1 MNILIICS
9 NFPPDLSIGA
19 IRPYMFAKYLSEFG
33 HNVTVICSKKPS
45 DDLKDKLYNPD
56 LIKANVIFFDDH
68 ESVVAESKVSNR
80 LKFSFLS
87 GTLYNIIAKIY
98 HRFFYFKYFNQNY
111 RIFKSEEK
119 KIIYC
124 IDTKLHENYDIIFA
138 TFPRL
143 ENLYSGI
150 YARNKFN
157 SKIVIDFRDAIVG
170 SALENWY
177 NNNYMLKYEKELVY
191 NADYITC
198 VANDLSKSLKEKY
211 GLKNIEIVNNGFDE
225 IDTNNETF
233 SNDNIFRICYT
244 GGLKLDCQQHMLDVL
259 LMTLKKLVD
268 NSIIKEDLIEFRYAG
283 IDSKIFEE
291 ILGKYRLSNITK
303 NYGLVTRDLVYKMQ
317 NESDLFVTLSMN
329 TKKVKGIISG
339 KFYEGI
345 RTKKAILTLVDGN
358 EANSE
363 LYQMNEKYK
372 YGFCYENANKVVSL
386 IGLEK
391 FLIDLYTYKVN
402 NRLSKVYI
410 SDKLYLEYMYKN
422 IAKKL
427 EQVFLRVLS
436 NTGEKS

>member
-19 IRPYMFAKYLSEFG
+19 IRPYMLAKYLSEFG
-33 HNVTVICSKKPS
+33 HKVTVICSKKPS
-45 DDLKDKLYNPD
+45 ADLKDKLYDSD
-56 LIKANVIFFDDH
+56 LLRANIIYFDDND
-68 ESVVAESKVSNR
+68 SLIAENKLSNR

-87 GTLYNIIAKIY
+87 GTLYNILAKIY
-98 HRFFYFKYFNQNY
+98 HRVLYFRYFNQNY
-111 RIFKSEEK
+111 RLFKSEEK
-119 KIIYC
+119 KIIHC

-150 YARNKFN
+150 YARNRFD
-157 SKIVIDFRDAIVG
+157 SKLVIDFRDAIVG

-177 NNNYMLKYEKELVY
+177 NNKYMLKYEKELVY
-191 NADYITC
+191 NTDYITC

-211 GLKNIEIVNNGFDE
+211 GLKNIEIINNGFDE
-225 IDTNNETF
+225 INTNNETF

-244 GGLKLDCQQHMLDVL
+244 GGLKLDCQQHTLDVL
-259 LMTLKKLVD
+259 LKTLKEIID
-268 NSIIKEDLIEFRYAG
+268 SGIIKEDLIEFRYAG

-291 ILGKYRLSNITK
+291 FVKKHRLSNITK
-303 NYGLVTRDLVYKMQ
+303 DYGLLTRDRVYKIQ
-317 NESDLFVTLSMN
+317 NESDLFVVLSMN

-345 RTKKAILTLVDGN
+345 RTKKAILALVDGN

-372 YGFCYENANKVVSL
+372 YGFCYENANKVASL

-402 NRLSKVYI
+402 NKLSKVYI
-410 SDKLYLEYMYKN
+410 SDKFYSEYMYKN

-427 EQVFLRVLS
+427 EQVFLRVL
-436 NTGEKS
+436 KA

>member
-19 IRPYMFAKYLSEFG
+19 IRPYMLAKYLSEFG
-33 HNVTVICSKKPS
+33 HKVTVICSKKPS
-45 DDLKDKLYNPD
+45 ADLKDKLYDSD
-56 LIKANVIFFDDH
+56 LLRANIIYFDDND
-68 ESVVAESKVSNR
+68 SLIAENKLSNR

-87 GTLYNIIAKIY
+87 GTLYNILAKIY
-98 HRFFYFKYFNQNY
+98 HRVLYIRYFNQNY
-111 RIFKSEEK
+111 RLFKSEEK
-119 KIIYC
+119 KIIHC
-124 IDTKLHENYDIIFA
+124 IDTKLHEKYDIIFA

-150 YARNKFN
+150 YARNKFD
-157 SKIVIDFRDAIVG
+157 SKLVIDFRDAIVG

-177 NNNYMLKYEKELVY
+177 NNKYMLKYEKELVY
-191 NADYITC
+191 NTDYITC

-211 GLKNIEIVNNGFDE
+211 GLKNIEIINNGFDE
-225 IDTNNETF
+225 INTNNETF

-244 GGLKLDCQQHMLDVL
+244 GGLKLDCQQHTLDVL
-259 LMTLKKLVD
+259 LKTLKEIID
-268 NSIIKEDLIEFRYAG
+268 SGIIKEDLIEFRYAG

-291 ILGKYRLSNITK
+291 FVEKHRLSNITK
-303 NYGLVTRDLVYKMQ
+303 DYGLLTRDRVYKIQ
-317 NESDLFVTLSMN
+317 NESDLFVVLSMN

-345 RTKKAILTLVDGN
+345 RTKKAILALVDGN

-402 NRLSKVYI
+402 NKLSKVYI
-410 SDKLYLEYMYKN
+410 SDKFYSEYMYKN

-427 EQVFLRVLS
+427 EQVFLRVL
-436 NTGEKS
+436 KA

>member
-19 IRPYMFAKYLSEFG
+19 IRPYMLAKYLSEFG
-33 HNVTVICSKKPS
+33 HKVTVICSKKPS
-45 DDLKDKLYNPD
+45 ADLKDKLYDSD
-56 LIKANVIFFDDH
+56 LLRANIIYFDDND
-68 ESVVAESKVSNR
+68 SLIAENKLSNR

-87 GTLYNIIAKIY
+87 GTLYNILAKIY
-98 HRFFYFKYFNQNY
+98 HRVLYFRYFNQNY
-111 RIFKSEEK
+111 RLFKSEEK
-119 KIIYC
+119 KIIHC

-150 YARNKFN
+150 YARNRFD
-157 SKIVIDFRDAIVG
+157 SKLVIDFRDAIVG

-177 NNNYMLKYEKELVY
+177 NNKYMLKYEKELVY
-191 NADYITC
+191 NTDYITC

-211 GLKNIEIVNNGFDE
+211 GLKNIEIINNGFDE

-244 GGLKLDCQQHMLDVL
+244 GGLKLDCQQHTLDVL
-259 LMTLKKLVD
+259 LKTLKEIID
-268 NSIIKEDLIEFRYAG
+268 SGIIKEDLIEFRYAG

-291 ILGKYRLSNITK
+291 FVEKHRLSNITK
-303 NYGLVTRDLVYKMQ
+303 DYGLLTRDRVYKIQ
-317 NESDLFVTLSMN
+317 NESDLFVVLSMN

-345 RTKKAILTLVDGN
+345 RTKKAILALVDGN

-402 NRLSKVYI
+402 NKLSKVYI
-410 SDKLYLEYMYKN
+410 SDKFYSEYMYKN

-427 EQVFLRVLS
+427 EQVFLKVL
-436 NTGEKS
+436 KA

>member
-19 IRPYMFAKYLSEFG
+19 IRPYMLAKYLSEFG
-33 HNVTVICSKKPS
+33 HKVTVICSKKPS
-45 DDLKDKLYNPD
+45 ADLKDKLYDSD
-56 LIKANVIFFDDH
+56 LIRANIIYFDDND
-68 ESVVAESKVSNR
+68 SLIAENKLSNR

-87 GTLYNIIAKIY
+87 GTLYNILAKIY
-98 HRFFYFKYFNQNY
+98 HRVLYFRYFNQNY
-111 RIFKSEEK
+111 RLFKSEEK
-119 KIIYC
+119 KIIHC
-124 IDTKLHENYDIIFA
+124 IDTKLHEKYDIIFA

-150 YARNKFN
+150 YARNKFD
-157 SKIVIDFRDAIVG
+157 SKLVIDFRDAIVG

-177 NNNYMLKYEKELVY
+177 NNKYMLKYEKELVY
-191 NADYITC
+191 NTDYITC

-211 GLKNIEIVNNGFDE
+211 GLKNIEIINNGFDE
-225 IDTNNETF
+225 INTNNETF

-244 GGLKLDCQQHMLDVL
+244 GGLKLDCQQHTLDVL
-259 LMTLKKLVD
+259 LKTLKEIID
-268 NSIIKEDLIEFRYAG
+268 SGIIKEDLIEFRYAG

-291 ILGKYRLSNITK
+291 FVEKHRLSNITK
-303 NYGLVTRDLVYKMQ
+303 DYGLLTRDRVYKIQ
-317 NESDLFVTLSMN
+317 NESDLFVVLSMN

-345 RTKKAILTLVDGN
+345 RTKKAILALVDGN

-372 YGFCYENANKVVSL
+372 YGFCYENANKVASL

-402 NRLSKVYI
+402 NKLSKVYI
-410 SDKLYLEYMYKN
+410 SDKFYSEYMYKN

-427 EQVFLRVLS
+427 EQVFLRVL
-436 NTGEKS
+436 KA

>member
-19 IRPYMFAKYLSEFG
+19 IRPYMLAKYLSEFG
-33 HNVTVICSKKPS
+33 HKVTVICSKKPS
-45 DDLKDKLYNPD
+45 ADLKDKLYDSD
-56 LIKANVIFFDDH
+56 LIRANIIYFDDND
-68 ESVVAESKVSNR
+68 SLIAENKLSNR

-87 GTLYNIIAKIY
+87 GTLYNILAKIY
-98 HRFFYFKYFNQNY
+98 HRVLYIRYFNQNY
-111 RIFKSEEK
+111 RLFKSEEK
-119 KIIYC
+119 KIIHC
-124 IDTKLHENYDIIFA
+124 IDTKLHEKYDIIFA

-150 YARNKFN
+150 YARNKFD
-157 SKIVIDFRDAIVG
+157 SKLVIDFRDAIVG

-177 NNNYMLKYEKELVY
+177 NNKYMLKYEKELVY
-191 NADYITC
+191 NTDYITC

-211 GLKNIEIVNNGFDE
+211 GLKNIEIINNGFDE

-244 GGLKLDCQQHMLDVL
+244 GGLKLDCQQHTLDVL
-259 LMTLKKLVD
+259 LKTLKEIID
-268 NSIIKEDLIEFRYAG
+268 SGIIKEDLIEFRYAG

-291 ILGKYRLSNITK
+291 FVKKHRLSNITK
-303 NYGLVTRDLVYKMQ
+303 DYGLLTRDRVYKIQ
-317 NESDLFVTLSMN
+317 NESDLFVVLSMN

-345 RTKKAILTLVDGN
+345 RTKKAILALVDGN

-402 NRLSKVYI
+402 NKLSKVYI
-410 SDKLYLEYMYKN
+410 SDKFYSEYMYKN

>member
-19 IRPYMFAKYLSEFG
+19 IRPYMLAKYLSEFG
-33 HNVTVICSKKPS
+33 HKVTVICSKKPS
-45 DDLKDKLYNPD
+45 ADLKDKLYDSD
-56 LIKANVIFFDDH
+56 LLRANIIYFDDND
-68 ESVVAESKVSNR
+68 SLIAENKLSNR

-87 GTLYNIIAKIY
+87 GTLYNILAKIY
-98 HRFFYFKYFNQNY
+98 HRVLYIRYFNQNY
-111 RIFKSEEK
+111 RLFKSEEK
-119 KIIYC
+119 KIIHC
-124 IDTKLHENYDIIFA
+124 IDTKLHEKYDIIFA

-150 YARNKFN
+150 YARNKFD
-157 SKIVIDFRDAIVG
+157 SKLVIDFRDAIVG

-177 NNNYMLKYEKELVY
+177 NNKYMLKYEKELVY
-191 NADYITC
+191 NTDYITC

-211 GLKNIEIVNNGFDE
+211 GLKNIEIINNGFDE

-244 GGLKLDCQQHMLDVL
+244 GGLKLDCQQHTLDVL
-259 LMTLKKLVD
+259 LKTLKEIID
-268 NSIIKEDLIEFRYAG
+268 SGIIKEDLIEFRYAG

-291 ILGKYRLSNITK
+291 FVEKHRLSNITK
-303 NYGLVTRDLVYKMQ
+303 DYGLLTRDRVYKIQ
-317 NESDLFVTLSMN
+317 NESDLFVVLSMN

-345 RTKKAILTLVDGN
+345 RTKKAILALVDGN

-402 NRLSKVYI
+402 NKLSKVYI
-410 SDKLYLEYMYKN
+410 SDKFYSEYMYKN

-427 EQVFLRVLS
+427 EQVFLRVL
-436 NTGEKS
+436 KA